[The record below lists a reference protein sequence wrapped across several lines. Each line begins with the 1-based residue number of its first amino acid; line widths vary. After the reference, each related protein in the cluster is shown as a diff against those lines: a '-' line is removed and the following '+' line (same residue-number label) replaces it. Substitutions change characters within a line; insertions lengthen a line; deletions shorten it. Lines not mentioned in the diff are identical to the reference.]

1 MPVMDETSLRARDA
15 SPADR
20 DTLFVPGTNCQLVA
34 HADRAT
40 ALVDAEDYFRHFAQ
54 AAEQAQD
61 SIIILGWD
69 FDSRTPLHFD
79 GDTARIPSQLGEFL
93 NALVRRRRRLRI
105 YLLIW
110 DYPLIFG
117 TDRELRP
124 IYGLGWR
131 PRRRV
136 HLRYDNTHPVGGSHH
151 QKVVVVDDAMAF
163 CGGLDLTLRRW
174 DTCRHDAGDAR
185 RSVDGTPYPPF
196 HDAMI
201 AVDGDAARALGQLAR
216 ERWRRA
222 TGYVIP
228 PARDGRDPWP
238 PGLEPQFRD
247 VLTALSR
254 TLPPTETDKGVRE
267 VEALYAAMIEA
278 AQRYIYFEN
287 QYFTSELV
295 RAALAR
301 RLAAPNP
308 PEIVIVTRRLSHGWL
323 EEATMQQLRTR
334 LVKSLREADTQ
345 GRFDAYYPETPGL
358 TEGTCIDVHSKVAV
372 IDDQWLRIGS
382 ANLSN
387 RSMGVDTECDL
398 TLEAGGDEA
407 KMEAVR
413 AVRDGL
419 LSEHLDVSPERWRA
433 ELAAHGSLH
442 AAIRHLQCEGRT
454 LKRLSEEEESAG
466 AAVLA
471 VVADPE
477 RPVSLDRLVDFFS
490 PQVKPKRRAG
500 PAWGKIVPLACVV
513 LALFLAWRY
522 TPLAE
527 YFTPERMRGWAHA
540 SSSVAWAPFA
550 VILAY
555 VPVAFTM
562 FPRPLLTL
570 FAIVAFGPVVG
581 FGVAMA
587 GIAASA
593 LAAYYA
599 GRRMKRDTVRRI
611 AGPRLNRTSEVLR
624 RRGIVAAIAVS
635 IAPVAPFVVV
645 GIVAGAV
652 RLKVWHYLLGVMIG
666 NAPGTLVTTF
676 FGQQIANAL
685 EDPSRINY
693 WLVALAVLVM
703 IALVVVVRR
712 WVQKVEAEENRSDK
726 STRTRRLPAPAPA

>member
-1 MPVMDETSLRARDA
+1 LPAQRD
-15 SPADR
+15 S
-20 DTLFVPGTNCQLVA
+20 LFVPGSNCQLVA
-34 HADRAT
+34 HADRAA
-40 ALVDAEDYFRHFAQ
+40 ALVDAEDYFRHFSR

-61 SIIILGWD
+61 PIIILGWD

-79 GDTARIPSQLGEFL
+79 GEQTQIPSQLGEFL
-93 NALVRRRRRLRI
+93 NALVRRRRRLRV

-151 QKVVVVDDAMAF
+151 QKVVVVDDAVAF
-163 CGGLDLTLRRW
+163 CGGLDLTLKRW
-174 DTCRHDAGDAR
+174 DTCRHDAGDER

-228 PARDGRDPWP
+228 PPRSGRDPWP
-238 PGLEPQFRD
+238 PELEPRFRD
-247 VLTALSR
+247 VLTAQSR
-254 TLPPTETDKGVRE
+254 TLPPTETEKGVRE
-267 VEALYAAMIEA
+267 VEALYLDMIKAAK
-278 AQRYIYFEN
+278 RYIYFEN
-287 QYFTSELV
+287 QYFTSELI

-301 RLAAPNP
+301 RLAEPDP

-334 LVKSLREADTQ
+334 VVKSLREAD
-345 GRFDAYYPETPGL
+345 GHSRFDAYYPDTPGL
-358 TEGTCIDVHSKVAV
+358 AEGTCIDVHSKLAV
-372 IDDQWLRIGS
+372 IDDNWLRIGS

-398 TLEAGGDEA
+398 SLEAGGDEA
-407 KMEAVR
+407 KIEAVR
-413 AVRDGL
+413 AFRDSL
-419 LSEHLDVSPERWRA
+419 LSEHLDVSPERWRS
-433 ELAAHGSLH
+433 ELAAGGSLH
-442 AAIRHLQCEGRT
+442 AAIRRLQCEGRT
-454 LKRLSEEEESAG
+454 LKRLSDEEEPAG

-471 VVADPE
+471 AVADPE
-477 RPVSLDRLVDFFS
+477 LPVSLDRLVDYFS
-490 PQVKPKRRAG
+490 PQIKRKRGAG
-500 PAWGKIVPLACVV
+500 PAWGMIVPFACVV

-522 TPLAE
+522 TPLAD
-527 YFTPERMRGWAHA
+527 YFTPDRMRSWARA

-570 FAIVAFGPVVG
+570 FAIVAFGPMIG
-581 FGVAMA
+581 FCVAMA
-587 GIAASA
+587 GIAVSA

-624 RRGIVAAIAVS
+624 RRGLMAAIAVS
-635 IAPVAPFVVV
+635 IAPVAPFAVV

-652 RLKVWHYLLGVMIG
+652 RLQVWQYLLGVMIG

-676 FGQQIANAL
+676 FGQQIAHAL
-685 EDPSRINY
+685 EDPSQINY
-693 WLVALAVLVM
+693 WLVALAAAVL

-712 WVQKVEAEENRSDK
+712 WVQKVEAEDDRSGERK
-726 STRTRRLPAPAPA
+726 RTRRPTAAAPA